1 MMLTLEARTPCI
13 LCGYLFSN
21 WAFPSA
27 RVNKRS
33 LRITG
38 PSISC
43 GPLRECPECG
53 HPPAQETHV
62 RYRLTAESAAE
73 VEAYRAR
80 RWPELKAA
88 PGREAA

>member
-1 MMLTLEARTPCI
+1 MLVLEARTPCI
-13 LCGYLFSN
+13 LCGYLAAS
-21 WAFPSA
+21 WSFPSA

-33 LRITG
+33 IRITG

-53 HPPAQETHV
+53 TPFAGGLRTG
-62 RYRLTAESAAE
+62 YRLTAESVTK

-80 RWPELKAA
+80 RWPELAGERAA
-88 PGREAA
+88 